1 MANVGLITQND
12 PLHRRR
18 ILTDRVMTWL
28 MAVSAVIAVL
38 PFVLMIY
45 YVVTKGLPAFTLDL
59 LIADPKRPGV
69 SGGGVR
75 NSIIGS
81 AMMVGGAVAI
91 GTPIAV
97 GCGVFLAEFA
107 QNRGGTVF
115 RFLVDVLAGI
125 PSITAGL
132 FIYALVVLPMRE
144 FTAMAGVLSLAVL
157 FLPVVA
163 RTTEEMLLLV
173 PRSLRE
179 ASLALG
185 APMWRTAFSVVLPS
199 ALPGI
204 ITGVVLALARITGE
218 AAPLL
223 FTSLGNQFT
232 NTDYLHATDALPL
245 RIFVYASGP
254 YDSWHE
260 QAWAMSFLL
269 VAFMFVVSISM
280 RFLARGSN
288 VRRR

>member
-1 MANVGLITQND
+1 MANVGFIVQND

-18 ILTDRVMTWL
+18 ILTDRVMTGL
-28 MAVSAVIAVL
+28 MAVSAIVAIT
-38 PFVLMIY
+38 PFLLMIY
-45 YVVTKGLPAFTLDL
+45 YVVTKGLPAFNLDL
-59 LIADPKRPGV
+59 LISDPKRPGV

-75 NSIIGS
+75 NAIIGS
-81 AMMVGGAVAI
+81 AMMVGGAVVI

-132 FIYALVVLPMRE
+132 FIYALIVLPMRE
-144 FTAMAGVLSLAVL
+144 FTAMSGVLALAVL

-199 ALPGI
+199 ALSGI
-204 ITGVVLALARITGE
+204 ITGIVLALARITGE

-280 RFLARGSN
+280 RFLARRSN